1 MFVDGYAVD
10 KLKIIAHAHG
20 YCPGTAEQPVIETFS
35 ASKAVPATVICN
47 AGHHNQIY
55 VGDIDRIVAVGFL
68 YVERAQMC
76 ARSLVGQDVEVR
88 SVHSRQIVAFA
99 LGKGGQ
105 KLARRQ
111 FVGQGMV
118 KKHAFGH
125 YEGGH
130 GTYGGENAQGRL
142 AAVVVVEY
150 GFTGSY
156 ALAENL
162 FVHRLWLLSM
172 PGSVRASPCWI
183 LSTASITT
191 GSVLFTTSK

>member
-10 KLKIIAHAHG
+10 KLKIIAHAHC

-88 SVHSRQIVAFA
+88 SMERMVEKMRRAAWRRSLSSSTALLALMRWRRICLFIVSGCCLCPEACA
-99 LGKGGQ
+99 H
-105 KLARRQ
+105 RR
-111 FVGQGMV
+111 VGFFPQLRLP
-118 KKHAFGH
+118 
-125 YEGGH
+125 
-130 GTYGGENAQGRL
+130 QGRCCSQPRSSHP
-142 AAVVVVEY
+142 Y
-150 GFTGSY
+150 QR
-156 ALAENL
+156 
-162 FVHRLWLLSM
+162 HRVLSE
-172 PGSVRASPCWI
+172 
-183 LSTASITT
+183 L
-191 GSVLFTTSK
+191 